1 MVCQKHANA
10 SKRRG
15 LGFRVVRG
23 PLLAEGLLQHAKGEV
38 ELIVQ
43 FFVVRNL

>member
-1 MVCQKHANA
+1 MVCHRHANA

-15 LGFRVVRG
+15 LEFRVVGG